1 MLYPIE
7 TVIPI
12 FAALDGAALS
22 PEAFSAVCQSFGW
35 DEARDDGI
43 GLWEVKHPEEGTLL
57 VLDPVTKPVT
67 LLCSLD
73 AHDSYEPEALLDG
86 SLRLTFD
93 ENFLRSAELLS
104 SQFPQMLAHG
114 TYAPPYNWR
123 FAHFEGRNSL
133 IALEQSYYDPVMGV
147 QLLLLLQPLSPVP
160 ARTAIS
166 AAW

>member
-1 MLYPIE
+1 MLYSIE

-12 FAALDGAALS
+12 FAALDGATLS
-22 PEAFSAVCQSFGW
+22 PEAFSAVCKSFGW
-35 DEARDDGI
+35 DEPRDDGI
-43 GLWEVKHPEEGTLL
+43 GLWEVRHPKEGTLL
-57 VLDPVTKPVT
+57 VLDTVTRPVT

-73 AHDSYEPEALLDG
+73 ARDAYEPEALLDG

-93 ENFLRSAELLS
+93 EEFLQSAELLS
-104 SQFPQMLAHG
+104 SQFPQVMAHG

-133 IALEQSYYDPVMGV
+133 VALEQSYYDPVMGV
-147 QLLLLLQPLSPVP
+147 QLLLLLQPLTPVP
-160 ARTAIS
+160 ARSAIS